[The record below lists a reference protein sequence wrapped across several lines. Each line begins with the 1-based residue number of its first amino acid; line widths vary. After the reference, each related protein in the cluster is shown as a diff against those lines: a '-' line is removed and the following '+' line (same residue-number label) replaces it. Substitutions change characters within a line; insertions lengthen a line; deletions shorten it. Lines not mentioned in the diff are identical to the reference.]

1 MDYNKAA
8 EVFLTT
14 VIKRGKAEMM
24 HRFNTYS
31 QGEHLV
37 LGYLYKEAGKQI
49 VPSKIAKF
57 THTSTARIAIIL
69 NNLES
74 KNLITREISRTDRRK
89 ILVKRRKKMPDTYE
103 KDYHLDI
110 HGKHYSRIGML
121 ILILVGTFG
130 AMLMQTSLGTAIPTL
145 MNDFNIKMSTA

>member
-57 THTSTARIAIIL
+57 THTSTARIATIL

-74 KNLITREISRTDRRK
+74 KNLVTREISRTDRRK
-89 ILVKRRKKMPDTYE
+89 IFLSS
-103 KDYHLDI
+103 
-110 HGKHYSRIGML
+110 HY
-121 ILILVGTFG
+121 
-130 AMLMQTSLGTAIPTL
+130 
-145 MNDFNIKMSTA
+145 

>member
-57 THTSTARIAIIL
+57 THTSTARIATIL

-74 KNLITREISRTDRRK
+74 KNLVTREISRTDRRK
-89 ILVKRRKKMPDTYE
+89 ILVAITDKGRHVAEEIRVEACSNLARVFEEMGEERTESFIENFKLFLE
-103 KDYHLDI
+103 
-110 HGKHYSRIGML
+110 IGMKL
-121 ILILVGTFG
+121 AKEDKEKEEEKNV
-130 AMLMQTSLGTAIPTL
+130 
-145 MNDFNIKMSTA
+145 

>member
-57 THTSTARIAIIL
+57 THTSTARIATIL

-74 KNLITREISRTDRRK
+74 KNLVTREISRTDRRK
-89 ILVKRRKKMPDTYE
+89 ILVAITDKGRHVAEEIRVEARVFEEMGEERTESFIENFKLFLE
-103 KDYHLDI
+103 
-110 HGKHYSRIGML
+110 IGMKL
-121 ILILVGTFG
+121 
-130 AMLMQTSLGTAIPTL
+130 AKEDKEKEEEKNA
-145 MNDFNIKMSTA
+145 

>member
-57 THTSTARIAIIL
+57 THTSTARIATIL

-74 KNLITREISRTDRRK
+74 KNSRTDRRK
-89 ILVKRRKKMPDTYE
+89 ILVAITDKGRHVAEEIRVEACSNLARVFEEMGEERTESFIENFKLFLE
-103 KDYHLDI
+103 
-110 HGKHYSRIGML
+110 IGMKL
-121 ILILVGTFG
+121 
-130 AMLMQTSLGTAIPTL
+130 AKEDKEKEEEKNA
-145 MNDFNIKMSTA
+145 